1 MNAKAA
7 QKETAVTVLVNQW
20 NQLGRKVAELAE
32 AYPEDKYEAAPADG
46 VRTFSGVL
54 RHLAFWNQYVAD
66 TARGKKAEE
75 AANELPLAEYS
86 TKAKILKALKSTTED
101 AAAALGEHSG
111 EENLKIAELAVAF
124 IGHTAEHYGQLAV
137 YCRLAGIVPP
147 ASRA

>member
-7 QKETAVTVLVNQW
+7 QKETALTVLVNQW

-32 AYPEDKYEAAPADG
+32 AYPEEKYETTPAKD
-46 VRTFSGVL
+46 VRTFGSVL

-75 AANELPLAEYS
+75 AANELPLAEFS
-86 TKAKILKALKSTTED
+86 TKAKMVKVLKSTTDD

-111 EENLKIAELAVAF
+111 EQNLKIAELAVAF
-124 IGHTAEHYGQLAV
+124 ISHTSEHYGQLVV
-137 YCRLAGIVPP
+137 YCRTAGIVPP
-147 ASRA
+147 ASRG